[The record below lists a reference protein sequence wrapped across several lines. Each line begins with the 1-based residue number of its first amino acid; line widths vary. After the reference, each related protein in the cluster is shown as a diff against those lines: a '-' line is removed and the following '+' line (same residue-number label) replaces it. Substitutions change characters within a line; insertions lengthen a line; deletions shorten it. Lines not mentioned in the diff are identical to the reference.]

1 MCGSVVVCGWMGGFD
16 CCCGVVFVQAT
27 GGDNEGM
34 PGLEEADGTR
44 DDTGA

>member
-1 MCGSVVVCGWMGGFD
+1 MVGWLDGGFD
-16 CCCGVVFVQAT
+16 CCWGVVFVQAT